1 MSTNDKNNLW
11 PNRTAVLIGD
21 EKNLYLVLKELLRA
35 LGWQIA
41 VASGGV
47 GAATQMKHE
56 GGASCF
62 IVVDTPTQPA
72 TEILR
77 VLFKDSRTRLTPT
90 IVITGGFDRVDR
102 LIYEKIFQVHVSAKP
117 VTANN
122 LSADFKSLV
131 TLWEQPVMT
140 ALRKVSAIADQG
152 NSTTKIE
159 ILDRLTLHPTAMPF
173 ALASLTQILIVQ
185 GQYREAEQK
194 LLELC
199 RTNPQNPAML
209 AYCAWFYLAARI
221 PAQAVRFL
229 TKLKTIAPTS
239 TLLNLDT
246 AAAYLSMGD
255 FTQAVNAMYEWHRRH
270 PDNTFMEG
278 YMARALIADGKHEHA
293 NEYGISRLLTRKIT
307 EHWQHLENTNKTEKT
322 NPAPGR
328 IAS

>member
-1 MSTNDKNNLW
+1 MSTDDRNNLW
-11 PNRTAVLIGD
+11 PDRTAVLIGD

-35 LGWQIA
+35 LGWKIA

-56 GGASCF
+56 GSASCF

-90 IVITGGFDRVDR
+90 IVITAGFDRVDR
-102 LIYEKIFQVHVSAKP
+102 LIYEKIFQVHISAKP

-122 LSADFKSLV
+122 LSAAFKSMV
-131 TLWEQPVMT
+131 ALWEQPVMT
-140 ALRKVSAIADQG
+140 ALRKVSAISDQG
-152 NSTTKIE
+152 NAAKKIE
-159 ILDRLTLHPTAMPF
+159 VLDRLTLHPTAMPF
-173 ALASLTQILIVQ
+173 ALASLTQILIDQ

-209 AYCAWFYLAARI
+209 AYCAWFYLAARL
-221 PAQAVRFL
+221 PGQAVRFL
-229 TKLKTIAPTS
+229 TKLKNIAPTS

-255 FTQAVNAMYEWHRRH
+255 FSQAVNVMHEWHRRH

-278 YMARALIADGKHEHA
+278 YIARALIADGKHESA

-307 EHWQHLENTNKTEKT
+307 EYWEHQENKSKTEKT
-322 NPAPGR
+322 NPVRGQN
-328 IAS
+328 AS